1 MNGYLS
7 IANQPILYGVVIL
20 LLLLIFL
27 QAWVYIRMALK
38 KAKEL
43 GIGRER
49 LAAAVKTAAVTSVIP
64 SIAIIIALMTLAP
77 VLGIP
82 VAWGRL
88 SVIGSLSY
96 ELLAANMG
104 AEASGAVLGGS
115 GYDASAFLTSVCA
128 MTAGSFVSLSLT
140 FLFFKAYKRGLN
152 RRLEKSGDTGWGK
165 IMIAAIIVSMYARF
179 MAEPV
184 STGGIGLATMAISAL
199 AMIGFGLLIKNGRN
213 AWLKDFAV
221 SFSMII
227 AMVSAVLICL

>member
-140 FLFFKAYKRGLN
+140 FFFFKAYKRGLN